1 MIRRLRV
8 LREPATL
15 FGEDDAA
22 RVQRLRLALKSSVV
36 GDIDDLDMARSGQTN
51 DFIGD
56 VIEMGKR
63 QKFGRGAYAKSV
75 GGTAGDGNGSRS
87 EIDDADA
94 DKDSKFDEL
103 CEEDKISV
111 FFSAPL
117 NEWKQEVDGVS
128 ELEKRTA
135 NGKTKVA
142 RFNQSA
148 RYLAP
153 LFELC
158 RKKVRSSWSSP
169 SWFC

>member
-128 ELEKRTA
+128 RC
-135 NGKTKVA
+135 
-142 RFNQSA
+142 QSW
-148 RYLAP
+148 
-153 LFELC
+153 
-158 RKKVRSSWSSP
+158 RSGQQTGRRRLQGSISPHDISPPCSS
-169 SWFC
+169 SAGRR